1 MKVGEISFKRR
12 YSAAQIIVDLAS
24 LLVLGYIG
32 YLIFICASE
41 TESILGYIREDSG
54 ISPPDWRPLL
64 IYVFIGAAVFAF
76 SFFLIFRNRKMPKK
90 LFITENNVSKYCN
103 ITDTCVSCVR
113 LMTLLLLGEICYLHA
128 AAICMLDAGF
138 SIQLIIDPV
147 IIIAVIIFTKMRL
160 EAISETEREN
170 QKKKN
175 KKREIIED

>member
-32 YLIFICASE
+32 YLIFICALQ
-41 TESILGYIREDSG
+41 TNDIQRYFREDSG
-54 ISPPDWRPLL
+54 ISPPDWKPLF
-64 IYVFIGAAVFAF
+64 IYVLLGVAVFAV
-76 SFFLIFRNRKMPKK
+76 SFILIFRNRKKPKK

-103 ITDTCVSCVR
+103 ITDTCVSCIR

-128 AAICMLDAGF
+128 ASICMLDAGF

-147 IIIAVIIFTKMRL
+147 IIIAIIIFTRIRL
-160 EAISETEREN
+160 EAISETELKN
-170 QKKKN
+170 QKNQN